1 MMSSFVTLTEIA
13 AAYIAVNIFGKARP
27 RVVVGEK
34 INCFCKARVTG
45 N

>member
-1 MMSSFVTLTEIA
+1 MMSSFVMLTKIT
-13 AAYIAVNIFGKARP
+13 AAYVVVNIFGKARP